1 MWAALQDCRRRKGIC
16 IPQPT
21 ERACEIRN
29 EIGQISPVMDGEKV
43 GRDAVMGNWRT
54 REAARHPRKPRPESG
69 GRTDFPQNAREHVQE
84 RVNHWFYWTWGCCCT
99 GQWKKKGGYDGWDKK
114 KHGVAWAHTGSFATA
129 RNLNATNEV
138 TSSPRGPTQEQF
150 LFQSINYKHSPLR
163 QQDTV
168 SSSCSVSACKRT
180 EASKLKIWAIS
191 LSMTYYIQLL
201 KSNNNNNCPFT
212 CYKEMQ
218 K

>member
-43 GRDAVMGNWRT
+43 GRDAVTGNWRT

-99 GQWKKKGGYDGWDKK
+99 GQVEKERRLW
-114 KHGVAWAHTGSFATA
+114 
-129 RNLNATNEV
+129 R
-138 TSSPRGPTQEQF
+138 
-150 LFQSINYKHSPLR
+150 LR
-163 QQDTV
+163 QKEARSCMSAHGLLCNRTQFKRNKWSHVFTVGADT
-168 SSSCSVSACKRT
+168 R
-180 EASKLKIWAIS
+180 AIS
-191 LSMTYYIQLL
+191 LSINKL
-201 KSNNNNNCPFT
+201 
-212 CYKEMQ
+212 
-218 K
+218 